1 VRLRPNGPYLLFM
14 AVAAA
19 LAGGGV
25 APADLP
31 GAVIAIGGGL
41 ALAVFGY
48 PFVVSTVCRVPGAG
62 CRVPGAAVDGD
73 GIRFPLMGVQLA
85 WPEVRLVKR
94 ATGLRGRRQPV
105 LLIFPGRPA
114 GNSEPGPAVA
124 APGGSRHRRSL
135 RHADRRVR
143 LVPRSLRR

>member
-1 VRLRPNGPYLLFM
+1 MPLLVRLRPNGPYLLFM

-48 PFVVSTVCRVPGAG
+48 PFVVSTVCRVP
-62 CRVPGAAVDGD
+62 VVAVDGD

>member
-1 VRLRPNGPYLLFM
+1 M
-14 AVAAA
+14 
-19 LAGGGV
+19 

-48 PFVVSTVCRVPGAG
+48 PFVVSTVCRVP
-62 CRVPGAAVDGD
+62 VVAVDGD

-94 ATGLRGRRQPV
+94 ATGLRGRGQPV
-105 LLIFPGRPA
+105 LLIFPADPQATLSQVRPW
-114 GNSEPGPAVA
+114 
-124 APGGSRHRRSL
+124 
-135 RHADRRVR
+135 
-143 LVPRSLRR
+143 LRREARGTVARYGTPIVVSGLSLDRSVDDIAAAVRQCRGTPSS

>member
-1 VRLRPNGPYLLFM
+1 VPLLVRLRPNGPYLLFM

-62 CRVPGAAVDGD
+62 CRVPGAGC
-73 GIRFPLMGVQLA
+73 
-85 WPEVRLVKR
+85 
-94 ATGLRGRRQPV
+94 RGRRRWDPLSADGGAVSLAGGPLGQARY
-105 LLIFPGRPA
+105 RPA
-114 GNSEPGPAVA
+114 RTQAAGAADLPGPT
-124 APGGSRHRRSL
+124 RRQL
-135 RHADRRVR
+135 
-143 LVPRSLRR
+143 

>member
-1 VRLRPNGPYLLFM
+1 M
-14 AVAAA
+14 
-19 LAGGGV
+19 

-48 PFVVSTVCRVPGAG
+48 PFVVSTVCRVP
-62 CRVPGAAVDGD
+62 VVAVDGD

-143 LVPRSLRR
+143 PVPRSLRR